1 MRYGWGL
8 TVFPAPRV
16 EETSLYFWITF
27 VSLSKI
33 NWPYVLMALFLDLI
47 FCSIDLCVFVFF
59 FPPISHWLHCCSFTG
74 SLEIRLCAKSSF
86 FLLNHFLLL
95 TSYLEIILDWE
106 NCKNSTENAP
116 KAFTQAPLTLTSYI
130 TTVQRPVRRKS
141 LWYTRFSIKILTSV
155 SESS

>member
-1 MRYGWGL
+1 MGSHCIPSTTCWRDKPVFLNHLCIFVKNQLAICAYGSISGPYILFHW
-8 TVFPAPRV
+8 
-16 EETSLYFWITF
+16 SLC
-27 VSLSKI
+27 
-33 NWPYVLMALFLDLI
+33 
-47 FCSIDLCVFVFF
+47 FCFF

-130 TTVQRPVRRKS
+130 TTVQRPIRRKS

>member
-1 MRYGWGL
+1 MRYGW
-8 TVFPAPRV
+8 V
-16 EETSLYFWITF
+16 SLYSQHHVLQRQACVSESPLYLRQKSIGHTRLWLCFWTLYS
-27 VSLSKI
+27 V
-33 NWPYVLMALFLDLI
+33 PLI
-47 FCSIDLCVFVFF
+47 FVFLFF

-116 KAFTQAPLTLTSYI
+116 KPYTQAPLTLTSYI
-130 TTVQRPVRRKS
+130 TTVQRPIRRKS
-141 LWYTRFSIKILTSV
+141 LWYTRFSIKVLTSV

>member
-1 MRYGWGL
+1 MRYGW
-8 TVFPAPRV
+8 V
-16 EETSLYFWITF
+16 SLYSQHHVLQRQACVSESPLYFRQKSIGHTRLRLRFWTLYS
-27 VSLSKI
+27 V
-33 NWPYVLMALFLDLI
+33 PLI
-47 FCSIDLCVFVFF
+47 FVFLFF

-116 KAFTQAPLTLTSYI
+116 KPFTQAPLTLTSHI
-130 TTVQRPVRRKS
+130 TTVQRPIRRKS
-141 LWYTRFSIKILTSV
+141 LWYTRFSIKVLTSV